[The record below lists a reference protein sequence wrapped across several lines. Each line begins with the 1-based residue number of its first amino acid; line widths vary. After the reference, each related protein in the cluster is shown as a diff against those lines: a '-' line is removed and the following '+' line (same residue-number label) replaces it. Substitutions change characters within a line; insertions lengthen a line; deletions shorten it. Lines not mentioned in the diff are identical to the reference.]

1 MIVLLFA
8 LWVLREA
15 RSMDYLSSLGP
26 GPGFFPFWLGLGLA
40 ALAVVWLVQA
50 TVGPDEA
57 PPEPLAPS
65 RGGLLRIV
73 AIVVALA
80 LFATL
85 VDVLGFRL
93 TMLAFL
99 LLLLLV
105 LGRPPLPITLAIAV
119 VGSFGVHHAFTV
131 GLHVPLPTAAIP
143 ALQDLGL

>member
-1 MIVLLFA
+1 
-8 LWVLREA
+8 
-15 RSMDYLSSLGP
+15 MDYLSSLGP

-50 TVGPDEA
+50 TTGPDEA
-57 PPEPLAPS
+57 PPEPLVPS

-73 AIVVALA
+73 AIVAALA
-80 LFATL
+80 LFAAL

-99 LLLLLV
+99 LLLLLA
-105 LGRPPLPITLAIAV
+105 LGRPPLPVTLAIAV
-119 VGSFGVHHAFTV
+119 VGSFGVYHAFTA

-143 ALQDLGL
+143 VLQELGL